1 MSDPGDPEG
10 RHRQVF
16 RDENARDQTHRFLP
30 RLATAGLTPEI
41 LELTDTRLVTREG
54 VPFHNWWRVADNS
67 SRADMRPLVLE
78 LVRSMHALGIC
89 HRDLHDRNL
98 VLRREDETPLVI
110 DLELAC
116 DVDPSGA
123 CYDLDGP
130 PSPYLCRE
138 LMCASG
144 EPSRPAS
151 GGEYG
156 PWGLLHGAWR
166 DLRPIPGLTSR
177 RNDHDG

>member
-41 LELTDTRLVTREG
+41 LELTDTQLVTREG

-130 PSPYLCRE
+130 TLAIPVPGAHVRVGGAFAAGVWWGSTGLGGYYTALGEIFGPYQ
-138 LMCASG
+138 G
-144 EPSRPAS
+144 
-151 GGEYG
+151 
-156 PWGLLHGAWR
+156 
-166 DLRPIPGLTSR
+166 
-177 RNDHDG
+177 